1 MLSNMIANALYVF
14 FMVLAGPI
22 ILLIFGFI
30 LKLIWDSIDMIG
42 QTIREKIQDKEW
54 NEKILERQRRV
65 NTYYEAERKK
75 QNRWKIQRPAL
86 ALSKEFDKLI
96 GS

>member
-1 MLSNMIANALYVF
+1 MLSDMIATTLYVF
-14 FMVLAGPI
+14 FMVLSGPI
-22 ILLIFGFI
+22 ILLIVCLIFG
-30 LKLIWDSIDMIG
+30 LLWDGIDMIE
-42 QTIREKIQDKEW
+42 QTVREKIQDKEW

-75 QNRWKIQRPAL
+75 QKRWKIQRPAL

-96 GS
+96 RS

>member
-1 MLSNMIANALYVF
+1 MTIDFGLAFKVF
-14 FMVLAGPI
+14 SMVLAGPI
-22 ILLIFGFI
+22 LMIFLLYMLTVTWRAADFI
-30 LKLIWDSIDMIG
+30 KEKTYDNYM
-42 QTIREKIQDKEW
+42 EKIK
-54 NEKILERQRRV
+54 RQRLI

-96 GS
+96 RR

>member
-1 MLSNMIANALYVF
+1 MTIDFGLVFKVFCTVLS
-14 FMVLAGPI
+14 GPI
-22 ILLIFGFI
+22 LMVFLLYIFTVLWRATDFI
-30 LKLIWDSIDMIG
+30 K
-42 QTIREKIQDKEW
+42 EKTYD
-54 NEKILERQRRV
+54 NCMGKIIERQQRV

-96 GS
+96 RS

>member
-1 MLSNMIANALYVF
+1 MTIDFGLAFKVYS
-14 FMVLAGPI
+14 MVLAGPI
-22 ILLIFGFI
+22 LMIFLLYIFTVMWRAVDFV
-30 LKLIWDSIDMIG
+30 K
-42 QTIREKIQDKEW
+42 EKIYD
-54 NEKILERQRRV
+54 NCMEKIIKRQKRV

-96 GS
+96 RS

>member
-1 MLSNMIANALYVF
+1 MTIDFGLAFNVF
-14 FMVLAGPI
+14 SMVLAGPI
-22 ILLIFGFI
+22 LMIFLLYMITVTWRAADFI
-30 LKLIWDSIDMIG
+30 K
-42 QTIREKIQDKEW
+42 EKTYD
-54 NEKILERQRRV
+54 NCMGKIIERQRRV

-96 GS
+96 RR

>member
-1 MLSNMIANALYVF
+1 MPSDMIVTALYVF

-22 ILLIFGFI
+22 ILLVFCFIFTLI
-30 LKLIWDSIDMIG
+30 LDAVNMAS

-96 GS
+96 RS

>member
-1 MLSNMIANALYVF
+1 MSIDIGLVF
-14 FMVLAGPI
+14 KVYGTVLAGP
-22 ILLIFGFI
+22 LLIIFLLYMLTVTWRAANFI
-30 LKLIWDSIDMIG
+30 K
-42 QTIREKIQDKEW
+42 EKTYD
-54 NEKILERQRRV
+54 NCMGKIIERQKRV

-96 GS
+96 RR

>member
-1 MLSNMIANALYVF
+1 MSIDIGLVF
-14 FMVLAGPI
+14 KVYGTVLAGP
-22 ILLIFGFI
+22 LLIIFLLYMLTVTWQAADFI
-30 LKLIWDSIDMIG
+30 K
-42 QTIREKIQDKEW
+42 EKTYD
-54 NEKILERQRRV
+54 NCMGKIIERQKRV

-96 GS
+96 RR